1 MSHIFCVTKM
11 KVRSKLLVPDGLKC
25 VPEGFLKSLTG
36 NVMEM
41 FITQLIT
48 VIIENRSNI
57 VQYLL
62 ALKSCF
68 NRKIVLN
75 NCFLF

>member
-1 MSHIFCVTKM
+1 M
-11 KVRSKLLVPDGLKC
+11 KVRSKLLVPDEKKC
-25 VPEGFLKSLTG
+25 IPEGFLKSLT
-36 NVMEM
+36 
-41 FITQLIT
+41 QLIT
-48 VIIENRSNI
+48 AIIENRSNI

-62 ALKSCF
+62 ALKSCY